1 MVVFIYSMTTDGQ
14 LVHVEMVDYRKRYDP
29 DKYYVYVLRGYR
41 KDQRQP
47 MEIQRTYK
55 EFCELH
61 QKLCIYFPLAKL
73 HR

>member
-1 MVVFIYSMTTDGQ
+1 MCCSVATDGR
-14 LVHVEMVDYRKRYDP
+14 LTHVEVVGYRKRYDP
-29 DKYYVYVLRGYR
+29 DKYYVYVLRLYR
-41 KDQRQP
+41 ENQSEP

-61 QKLCIYFPLAKL
+61 QKLCLNYPLAKL